1 MGLGEWSP
9 ETRKAPEG
17 AFLFV
22 KVLVNHR
29 KFYRVFFDNTSEILN
44 SYVLLQRAQVTSS
57 TFRVTKLCAFLDA
70 PHGMISNSQ
79 TTRCF
84 FVVILGSLPFCS
96 LFYFVFVSESRV
108 FRAFYFSFA
117 LLSLNP
123 SDELN
128 MPELNPKYKKKERP
142 MFFYRRPSK
151 IRSRQI
157 SWISIIQRA
166 WNSRGSTL

>member
-1 MGLGEWSP
+1 MEP
-9 ETRKAPEG
+9 
-17 AFLFV
+17 

-84 FVVILGSLPFCS
+84 FVVILGSLPFVR
-96 LFYFVFVSESRV
+96 LFISEAEGLSKQKDMPKLWLEDRN
-108 FRAFYFSFA
+108 FSHRIV
-117 LLSLNP
+117 
-123 SDELN
+123 
-128 MPELNPKYKKKERP
+128 PETVIY
-142 MFFYRRPSK
+142 
-151 IRSRQI
+151 IRSIHPVSLAILSVYLDVLIRI
-157 SWISIIQRA
+157 
-166 WNSRGSTL
+166 GSQNLLC